1 MLTNLNIPW
10 IQIQNKKKKK
20 DKNKLNKKKTVAL
33 GDTNFSIIYICHKE
47 SL

>member
-1 MLTNLNIPW
+1 MDSNTK
-10 IQIQNKKKKK
+10 QKKKK